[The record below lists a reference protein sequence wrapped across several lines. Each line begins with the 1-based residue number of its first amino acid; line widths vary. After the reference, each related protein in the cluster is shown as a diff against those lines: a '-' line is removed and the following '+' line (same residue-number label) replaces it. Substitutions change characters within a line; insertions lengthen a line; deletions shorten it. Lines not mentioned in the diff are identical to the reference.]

1 MHSSGTAVAS
11 VGGGGGG
18 GAGGGAQHL
27 ATRRMTSGP
36 GSGGNASS
44 VSSSKVDPKRKYIS
58 HSRGLLSGD
67 LKYEFATASSFPVS

>member
-11 VGGGGGG
+11 VGGGSGG

-36 GSGGNASS
+36 SSGGNSS
-44 VSSSKVDPKRKYIS
+44 SGSSSKVDPKRKYMS

-67 LKYEFATASSFPVS
+67 VKYENANASVFPV